1 MSGGAS
7 MIDMASQFTSRI
19 TPTPSGMA
27 GTRPPGSV
35 WRKTIGLL
43 ATLSVA
49 LVVLTSA
56 LPAAAWQHGRM
67 FVSPGSYVGYPWAPP
82 QWAPIPHVRA
92 LPGYRFAYP
101 PGTPLAY
108 SDPGSGTTYCLSQPT
123 GYYYECGYSP
133 SAPSYSDV
141 PFPPMPPMGGPP
153 TPDQM
158 ASPASGVLIFRLP
171 QGSEVAVDSVPI
183 GLSEGLGILSVTPGR
198 HQVILRVAGK
208 DTEHTVS
215 VGAHKI
221 LTITPTS
228 IVATE
233 P

>member
-1 MSGGAS
+1 MLAS
-7 MIDMASQFTSRI
+7 AR
-19 TPTPSGMA
+19 
-27 GTRPPGSV
+27 
-35 WRKTIGLL
+35 
-43 ATLSVA
+43 
-49 LVVLTSA
+49 
-56 LPAAAWQHGRM
+56 PAAAWQHGRV
-67 FVSPGSYVGYPWAPP
+67 FVRSGSYFGYPWAPP
-82 QWAPIPHVRA
+82 QWAPTPGARP

-108 SDPGSGTTYCLSQPT
+108 SDPSSGTTYCLSQPT

-133 SAPSYSDV
+133 SAPSYPIGS
-141 PFPPMPPMGGPP
+141 FPPMPPMLGPP
-153 TPDQM
+153 SADQT

-183 GLSEGLGILSVTPGR
+183 GLSDGLGILSVTPGR
-198 HQVILRVAGK
+198 HQVVLRVAGK

-215 VGAHKI
+215 VGTHKI